1 MPVNDQQVTN
11 KMHAVPQNIM
21 DVEFKIIGDLT
32 MRQFFYLLIFSALAY
47 ASFALIGI
55 AIFKWTFGLFFVG
68 LGLVLAFLP
77 IEDRGLDEWITNFF
91 RGVYLPNQRVWR
103 KEVMPLTAFSYQNI
117 NVVKQ
122 ELITLT
128 PTTSRRQLEDYLESY
143 TVTKVVD
150 PLDIKEEEFI
160 RKVHDA
166 YVLAPVMATPPSQVV
181 APPTIQI
188 QEEQPAEPAAYDSP
202 KQEEKEKVEENK
214 QEVLRQ
220 KTDIAQK
227 HAQQVST
234 TQAEAKM
241 AKHAEDKKKEKE
253 KDRFKINLPASRH
266 GEQKTLLPISPDRH
280 AGRKFTSLLPNQG
293 EIVLPI
299 RGEKV
304 LKTREIVEAEED
316 LKDKADQLQQLL
328 QQIKTDETIM
338 TPVTQQVRPQSNAET
353 PKEEEISKKAEQVV
367 KKIEG
372 EKEQIDQE
380 ISKLKTEIDTEA
392 QPQEKT
398 VKEKL
403 LQSLLQKRTQKN
415 EDYDKLK
422 QQVEELQAQLA
433 NKNNSQ
439 SSTPAEKRTVAPTF
453 AQIQPLTNEPNI
465 LSGLVKTPEGVA
477 LPGVVAIVK
486 NQTGE
491 PVRAIK
497 TNSLGQFKITTPL
510 VNGVYTIEID
520 KSNKTGLT
528 FDIINVSA
536 DGKII
541 PPIEFVG
548 RK

>member
-55 AIFKWTFGLFFVG
+55 AIFKWVLGLSFVG
-68 LGLVLAFLP
+68 LGIVLAFLP

-103 KEVMPLTAFSYQNI
+103 KEPIPLTAFSYQNI

-166 YVLAPVMATPPSQVV
+166 YVLAPVMTAPPIQV
-181 APPTIQI
+181 APPIQI
-188 QEEQPAEPAAYDSP
+188 EQEVPQNTQVSQKPE
-202 KQEEKEKVEENK
+202 KQEEEKESTPIETKPQTENMQKPVQNEK
-214 QEVLRQ
+214 QTETKQ
-220 KTDIAQK
+220 KEDPVVTK
-227 HAQQVST
+227 H
-234 TQAEAKM
+234 K
-241 AKHAEDKKKEKE
+241 EDKK

-304 LKTREIVEAEED
+304 LKTKEIVEAEED
-316 LKDKADQLQQLL
+316 LKDKADQLQKLL

-338 TPVTQQVRPQSNAET
+338 TPAQSKVIPQNTEET

-367 KKIEG
+367 KEIEG
-372 EKEQIDQE
+372 EREQIDQE

-392 QPQEKT
+392 QPQERT
-398 VKEKL
+398 IKEKL
-403 LQSLLQKRTQKN
+403 LQSLLQKRTQKGA
-415 EDYDKLK
+415 DYDKLK
-422 QQVEELQAQLA
+422 QQVAELQEQLA
-433 NKNNSQ
+433 NKN
-439 SSTPAEKRTVAPTF
+439 STQNNAQVEKMTVDPTF

-465 LSGLVKTPEGVA
+465 ISGLVKTPEGVA

-497 TNSLGQFKITTPL
+497 TNSLGQFKITTSL

-528 FDIINVSA
+528 FDIINISA
-536 DGKII
+536 DGKVI

-548 RK
+548 KK